1 MPSTWTRADQEIKT
15 LNEINVAERTLQKYV
30 GNYQFSPGPIFSI
43 VKDGKKL
50 YGQVGQDKKEILPYE
65 INKFF
70 AKEIDAKIIFN
81 IDQNGKVISLTKV
94 QSDEMNAKKV
104 D

>member
-1 MPSTWTRADQEIKT
+1 MPITWTRAAGEIKT
-15 LNEINVAERTLQKYV
+15 LKVISVAEKTLEKYV

-81 IDQNGKVISLTKV
+81 LDQNGKVISLTKI